1 MNLSGVAN
9 PITLAAGNISTPFK
23 WIPSAPIHLPAN
35 ECYWVVFSVDSGA
48 IAYQAATFSMPAGD
62 AATFG
67 RSSSANR
74 GASWVVPD
82 LTSNWKMLIQGTP
95 SASKSP
101 PLAISFSGTDA
112 AVVLSWPMD
121 ATGFT
126 LQSTTKLVSPAVW
139 SAVSPAPVVVNG
151 NYAVTNRVSGAQTFY
166 RLIQ

>member
-1 MNLSGVAN
+1 
-9 PITLAAGNISTPFK
+9 
-23 WIPSAPIHLPAN
+23 
-35 ECYWVVFSVDSGA
+35 VFSVDSGA
-48 IAYQAATFSMPAGD
+48 IAYQAATFSMPTGD

-67 RSSSANR
+67 RSSSANS

-82 LTSNWKMLIQGTP
+82 LTSNWKMLILGTP
-95 SASKSP
+95 SASESP

-112 AVVLSWPMD
+112 AVVLSWPMN

-126 LQSTTKLVSPAVW
+126 LQSTTNLIPPAVW

-151 NYAVTNRVSGAQTFY
+151 NYTVTNPISDAQKFY